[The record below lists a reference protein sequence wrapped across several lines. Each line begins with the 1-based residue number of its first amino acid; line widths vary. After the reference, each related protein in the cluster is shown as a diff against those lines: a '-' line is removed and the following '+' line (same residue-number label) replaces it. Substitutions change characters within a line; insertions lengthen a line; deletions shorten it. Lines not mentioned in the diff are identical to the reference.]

1 MTGFA
6 LRFTRAARAHL
17 RSIGEYTKET
27 WGFEQR
33 DRYLGQLFAGF
44 EEIRR
49 SPETGRN
56 RDEVHKGLRSRRN
69 QKHIAYYFVTRE
81 TVIIVGILHQRM
93 DPSRHL

>member
-1 MTGFA
+1 MTRLA

-17 RSIGEYTKET
+17 RSIGEYTNET
-27 WGFEQR
+27 WGLEQR

-49 SPETGRN
+49 SPETGRS
-56 RDEVHKGLRSRRN
+56 RDEVDKGLRSRRI
-69 QKHIAYYFVTRE
+69 QKHIAYYFVTRK
-81 TVIIVGILHQRM
+81 TVIVVGILHERM